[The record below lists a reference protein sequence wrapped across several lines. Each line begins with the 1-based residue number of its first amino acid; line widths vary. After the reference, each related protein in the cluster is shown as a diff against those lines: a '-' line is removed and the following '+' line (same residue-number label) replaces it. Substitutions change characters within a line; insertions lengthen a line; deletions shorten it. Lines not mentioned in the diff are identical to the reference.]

1 MNQLWVGRRFQLN
14 ERGNYEAWSKS
25 QGERISVE
33 IDASFIGP
41 TAGDPASLLLEMHA
55 NIQRAAREK
64 WAAGESTP
72 VAHPFSGRVDH
83 HRETLSINDL
93 KARA

>member
-1 MNQLWVGRRFQLN
+1 MSQLWVGRRFQLN
-14 ERGNYEAWSKS
+14 ERGHYEAWSKS

-33 IDASFIGP
+33 IDASFIDAR
-41 TAGDPASLLLEMHA
+41 AGDPASLLLKMHA

-64 WAAGESTP
+64 WAAGETTP
-72 VAHPFSGRVDH
+72 VAHPFTGRLDH
-83 HRETLSINDL
+83 HRVTLSINDL